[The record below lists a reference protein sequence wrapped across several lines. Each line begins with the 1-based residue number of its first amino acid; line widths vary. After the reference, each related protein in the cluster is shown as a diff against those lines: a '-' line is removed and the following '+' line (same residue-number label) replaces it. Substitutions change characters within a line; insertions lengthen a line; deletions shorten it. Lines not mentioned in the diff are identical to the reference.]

1 MKDEEDKKR
10 QECDEVFKKL
20 ERGKL
25 ITQPSLLE
33 EVAQNAKNDREAF
46 NNNLPDGIK
55 ELEEKLAEKDAE
67 IARIRELREAEHI
80 KQKMAVAAKEQLMS
94 QKATS
99 PGKGRIRDGAGY
111 ESAI

>member
-1 MKDEEDKKR
+1 MRKIKKGKSVMR
-10 QECDEVFKKL
+10 CLKKL

-33 EVAQNAKNDREAF
+33 EVAQKAMNDREAF

-80 KQKMAVAAKEQLMS
+80 KQKMAAAAK
-94 QKATS
+94 ATIDE
-99 PGKGRIRDGAGY
+99 PKKRQPRKRKNPRWRRL
-111 ESAI
+111 